1 MSLWMDKDRSLWED
15 TRGGASL
22 FYIAKGGGQRR
33 KVDVRKEFKKGA
45 KKKEKEKESMYT
57 TKVWVGTLRVVIVS
71 SLDSNY
77 ATYPFVLEEDHPRF
91 VIHLGFSV

>member
-1 MSLWMDKDRSLWED
+1 VRGH
-15 TRGGASL
+15 TRGGAPP

-57 TKVWVGTLRVVIVS
+57 TKV
-71 SLDSNY
+71 
-77 ATYPFVLEEDHPRF
+77 
-91 VIHLGFSV
+91 